1 MKVIKLAILLLF
13 TCSIA
18 QAQKKDWLKFYYE
31 AKDTDGQE
39 AIDILTQGIKAYPDE
54 ITLYLT
60 RASVYMEE
68 QQYTLA
74 EVDARKALS
83 IEEKSTA
90 AMFIL
95 SNSFEY
101 RGDTKE
107 SDLYLKKIEKNDKND
122 AMKFASELVTGAG
135 YASLDND
142 DEVKEAIRTCQRAI
156 LLYPMVSSYFVM
168 ANFQIHA
175 KQYGEASATYH
186 KLLSFTKD
194 KESRQEAYVGLAI
207 ACHECAEKKVDE
219 YLAAAV
225 AEDASMTLKK
235 YFKEK
240 GVELESYN
248 SENYMQVINR
258 WARIAPNDYM
268 MLYHRGAYYYTNRE
282 YQKAID
288 SFTAVLET
296 ADSRKVMDVVDLSVD
311 LACYLF
317 RGEAYHHWYHQ
328 NDNADLLPLA
338 ETDFTKVISLVK
350 DVEQAY
356 QYRAEVRKHMFE
368 LKYLADGTIDHELVK
383 LVFEDL
389 DYLYERDDTNAYIYR
404 SRAFMNYYLSGEE
417 ETEAVL
423 KDLELAEKY
432 AK

>member
-1 MKVIKLAILLLF
+1 MMKVIKLAILLLF

-18 QAQKKDWLKFYYE
+18 QAQTKDWLKFYYE

-54 ITLYLT
+54 TTLYLT

-74 EVDARKALS
+74 EADARKALS

-107 SDLYLKKIEKNDKND
+107 ADLYLKKIEKTDKND

-135 YASLDND
+135 YASLDNE

-156 LLYPMVSSYFVM
+156 LLYPMVSSYLVM
-168 ANFQIHA
+168 AEFQIHA

-207 ACHECAEKKVDE
+207 ACHICAEKKVDE

-235 YFKEK
+235 YFEKK

-248 SENYMQVINR
+248 SENYMQVMNR

-288 SFTAVLET
+288 SFTVGIET
-296 ADSRKVMDVVDLSVD
+296 AGSRKVVDMVDL
-311 LACYLF
+311 LYYLY

-368 LKYLADGTIDHELVK
+368 LKYFADGTIDHELAK

-404 SRAFMNYYLSGEE
+404 SRAVINYYLSGEE
-417 ETEAVL
+417 TEEVL
-423 KDLELAEKY
+423 KNLELAEKY